1 MTATDPVD
9 EARPGPL
16 LDELRPPGIRRVRSR
31 FAERADKEG
40 WPAARHLA
48 ALAERERA
56 ERERRRVERHLAEAR
71 PPPGETLDGF
81 DVDAVP
87 MGSKARVMASVAG
100 DGWLEKGD
108 NLLVFAP
115 PGGGK
120 SHPAAGLGLVENGWR
135 VPFTRT
141 TDLVRRLQVARREL
155 APEAAIA
162 RLDKSRPAILDDRA
176 CVTKDQAET
185 GGPFELVSARHERR
199 SAPITANQPFGE
211 WNGILPDPPMTLA
224 AVDRLVRHAT
234 LRELDVESCRRRAAV
249 ERRDGPG
256 RPPTRATVKTAAD
269 RRSATIKMR
278 KPLGAAVDAAIIQ
291 AVAALR
297 LLSRSPREPHPDCRQ
312 TGIPSTPPRRPWWSI
327 ERLRSAIRPE
337 PSDAKS
343 ATPRSEPAPFR
354 PAHRPEQTGF
364 GVSPN

>member
-1 MTATDPVD
+1 M
-9 EARPGPL
+9 
-16 LDELRPPGIRRVRSR
+16 RPPGIRRVRSR

-185 GGPFELVSARHERR
+185 GGPFELVSARHEPR

-234 LRELDVESCRRRAAV
+234 LRELDVESCRRRAAA

-256 RPPTRATVKTAAD
+256 RPPTRATVKTAAAQ
-269 RRSATIKMR
+269 RSETIKMR

-297 LLSRSPREPHPDCRQ
+297 LSSRSSRATHPDCR
-312 TGIPSTPPRRPWWSI
+312 
-327 ERLRSAIRPE
+327 
-337 PSDAKS
+337 
-343 ATPRSEPAPFR
+343 ATL
-354 PAHRPEQTGF
+354 
-364 GVSPN
+364 